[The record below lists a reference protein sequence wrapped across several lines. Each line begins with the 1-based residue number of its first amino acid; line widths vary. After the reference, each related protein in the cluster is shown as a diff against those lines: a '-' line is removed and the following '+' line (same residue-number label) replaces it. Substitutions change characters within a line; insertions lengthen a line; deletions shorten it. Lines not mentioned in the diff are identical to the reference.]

1 MKDLDF
7 DELDRAVSS
16 LMGNKTTPVSENPSS
31 PSQVSDQSEAPP
43 VSASQPSTLA
53 ASTAPV
59 ASRPSRPTSPAVR
72 RPGRFMDVVGVRKDA
87 TASNR
92 SVSRQGISVQPA
104 AAVTVPD
111 PVIKPIETQVEPEP
125 PVVQSPVSEWP
136 DPLEMASR
144 SEESSD
150 QSKPVEPLANPLD
163 SQPMTAADDKGLVP
177 DVADEPLS
185 SPFLPDAKV
194 EKRPLG
200 SAALASTET
209 ALMVEDESAQ
219 LPALPKDV
227 EPALPEELHGDVVS
241 IEADDSTTNP
251 AHHAIAAPEPSV
263 ETTKKDNIPPRE
275 VKPAV
280 TVTEAAVPS
289 GPTSI
294 AQQYKEEPTTGD
306 TKNGAIYDTDSYHQP
321 LSHPAKK
328 KSGWGW
334 VLWIIL
340 ILALGA
346 GGGAA
351 LYLLKIF

>member
-16 LMGNKTTPVSENPSS
+16 LMSDKNSPAPGTPSTPSQADTLSEVDSLSASVPPS
-31 PSQVSDQSEAPP
+31 PSQSSVVET
-43 VSASQPSTLA
+43 PS
-53 ASTAPV
+53 P
-59 ASRPSRPTSPAVR
+59 RPSRPAPPAAR
-72 RPGRFMDVVGVRKDA
+72 RPGRFMDVVAVRKDA
-87 TASNR
+87 AVSR
-92 SVSRQGISVQPA
+92 PVSRQGVAVQPVA
-104 AAVTVPD
+104 SPPAPE
-111 PVIKPIETQVEPEP
+111 PVAPIEATAPPE
-125 PVVQSPVSEWP
+125 VSATPSSSSADWP
-136 DPLEMASR
+136 DPLELASAESTKQSTLGEPDFPSVMAEPREPAS
-144 SEESSD
+144 SPEE
-150 QSKPVEPLANPLD
+150 
-163 SQPMTAADDKGLVP
+163 KGLV
-177 DVADEPLS
+177 DEPLS

-200 SAALASTET
+200 SAALTSTET
-209 ALMVEDESAQ
+209 ALMVEDENAQ

-251 AHHAIAAPEPSV
+251 AQHLKSPSESSTPES
-263 ETTKKDNIPPRE
+263 KKDETLPRE
-275 VKPAV
+275 VKPVV
-280 TVTEAAVPS
+280 TVTEAAMPS

-321 LSHPAKK
+321 ISHPAKK

-340 ILALGA
+340 ILVVGA

-351 LYLLKIF
+351 LYLLGIF